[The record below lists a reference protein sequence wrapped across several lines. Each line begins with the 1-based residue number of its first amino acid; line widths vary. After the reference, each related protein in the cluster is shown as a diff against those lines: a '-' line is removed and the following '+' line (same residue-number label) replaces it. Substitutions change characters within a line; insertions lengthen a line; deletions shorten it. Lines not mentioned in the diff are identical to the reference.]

1 MSRPSAELRKSV
13 SDALAF
19 KRELS
24 VSTLRTYTS
33 LLSNTLVK
41 LGEDNPDYFSKHVD
55 KVLAHIDK
63 LESAQTRKTTLSA
76 LVVLTG
82 DSEYSKAMLAN
93 IATVAA
99 KYKEQKVDP
108 DRVAR
113 LKTMEEIREIHA
125 GLMAAYRKSPTQE
138 NTVNVLISGCMS
150 GVYEGLPPRRLMD
163 YTEMQISDFDKK
175 LDNYVRPKTFVFH
188 KYKTSNHD
196 KNKGVDGAELPIP
209 LELRPIINKW
219 KKVNECSYLLVNNK
233 DEKFSSSTLNKRLTS
248 IYGFG
253 CDMLRSIFLSDRYKN
268 MPALLDMEKTAESM
282 GHSVASA
289 QSYYVKKSV

>member
-1 MSRPSAELRKSV
+1 MSRPTPELRHSV
-13 SDALAF
+13 SDALAS

-24 VSTLRTYTS
+24 ASTLRTYTS

-41 LGEDNPDYFSKHVD
+41 LGQDSPEYLSKHVD
-55 KVLAHIDK
+55 QVLAHIDK

-82 DSEYSKAMLAN
+82 DSAYSKAMLAN

-99 KYKEQKVDP
+99 KYKEQRVDP
-108 DRVAR
+108 DRVAK
-113 LKTMEEIREIHA
+113 LKTMNEIRQIHA
-125 GLMAAYRKSPTQE
+125 NLMAAYKKSPTQE
-138 NTVNVLISGCMS
+138 NTVNVLISGMMS
-150 GVYEGLPPRRLMD
+150 GVYEGTPPRRLMD

-175 LDNYVRPKTFVFH
+175 TDNYVGTKTFVFH

-196 KNKGVDGAELPIP
+196 RKKGIDGAELPIP
-209 LELRPIINKW
+209 LELRTIINKW

-233 DEKFSSSTLNKRLTS
+233 DQKFTSSTLNKRLTS
-248 IYGFG
+248 IYNFG

-268 MPALLDMEKTAESM
+268 LPALIDMEKTAAGMS
-282 GHSVASA
+282 HSVDSA
-289 QSYYVKKSV
+289 LLFYTKKGV